1 MNRLKRMFKRLS
13 VCGLLLLLSG
23 CVVSETYLVH
33 RCTTLFSKTKCVN
46 VALEVDND
54 ALVRDEPVSL

>member
-1 MNRLKRMFKRLS
+1 MFKRLS

-33 RCTTLFSKTKCVN
+33 RCTTLFSKVTCTDID
-46 VALEVDND
+46 LEVDND
-54 ALVRDEPVSL
+54 TLVRDKPVSL